1 MKIALIGDYSGVHLG
16 LKKGF
21 ETLGHEAHI
30 YSDGDGYKK
39 ISSDKKLFTPN
50 DRYVDKLLYFA
61 IELPELLKKIS
72 SQYDAIQLMNPFVM
86 PRILNSP
93 AYYAYLM
100 SILKN
105 TQGYKSL
112 AVVGC
117 DKNTQRVVPSMF
129 RSPCIGCIKD
139 SGLPKCQF
147 IYPKYSRITDH
158 AVDFAD
164 VVIPMGGPTYH
175 AAYSHLKKTADL
187 LPFPVDTTLVP
198 YTGNRLGKK
207 IRILHG
213 LHGINR
219 AFYKGSD
226 VIMSALE
233 RAQSVFPES
242 FEIVNTERLPFNEYI
257 KLMATVNVVID
268 QLFGDALG
276 MNALFS
282 MAAGCVVVT
291 SFERAAVGGVD
302 LFDAPAIQ
310 IGNSADEIFE
320 QLAKMRA
327 WSAHDFELIGE
338 QSRKYVLSNCAP
350 DEIASRV
357 MEIWQNSSS
366 TASND
371 SQGRLC

>member
-1 MKIALIGDYSGVHLG
+1 MKIALIGDYSGVHLS

-21 ETLGHEAHI
+21 EVLGHEADI
-30 YSDGDGYKK
+30 YSDGDGFKK
-39 ISSDKKLFTPN
+39 IPSHKKMYTSY
-50 DRYVDKLLYFA
+50 DHTVDKLRYWAF
-61 IELPELLKKIS
+61 ELPGLFKQIG
-72 SQYDAIQLMNPFVM
+72 SQYDAIQLMNPFVI

-93 AYYAYLM
+93 LYYDHLM

-147 IYPKYSRITDH
+147 IYPKYSKITNH

-164 VVIPMGGPTYH
+164 AVIPMGGPTYH
-175 AAYSHLKKTADL
+175 AAYSHLEKTAAL
-187 LPFPVDTTLVP
+187 LPFPVDTTLVT

-207 IRILHG
+207 IRV

-219 AFYKGSD
+219 AFFKGSD
-226 VIMSALE
+226 VITSALE
-233 RAQSVFPES
+233 RVQSVFPES
-242 FEIVNTERLPFNEYI
+242 FEIVKPERLPFAEYI
-257 KLMATVNVVID
+257 KLISTVNVVID

-282 MAAGCVVVT
+282 MSAGCVVVT
-291 SFERAAVGGVD
+291 SFERIAVGRVN
-302 LFDAPAIQ
+302 LFAAPAIQ

-338 QSRKYVLSNCAP
+338 QSRQYVLSNCAP

-357 MEIWQNSSS
+357 MEIWQNSSAS
-366 TASND
+366 TSND